1 MVKLKSSN
9 LSFPKIQQPKSKET
23 QNTRENKQHKI
34 EKAQKN
40 SAINA
45 PIWYNVNNDKN
56 TTQKEHIAL

>member
-1 MVKLKSSN
+1 MGKIKKVT
-9 LSFPKIQQPKSKET
+9 LSFPKIQHPKSKET

-45 PIWYNVNNDKN
+45 PIWYNVNSNKN
-56 TTQKEHIAL
+56 TIQKEHIAL